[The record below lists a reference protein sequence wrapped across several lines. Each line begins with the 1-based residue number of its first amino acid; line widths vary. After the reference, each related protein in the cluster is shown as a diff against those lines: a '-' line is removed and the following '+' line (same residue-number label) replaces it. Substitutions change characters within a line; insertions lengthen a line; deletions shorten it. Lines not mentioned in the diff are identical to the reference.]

1 MLDVLRVTNELPV
14 DQNTVSLLDGMCT
27 HGVFKH
33 EGRSTF
39 FLDRLVD
46 LVRHERTLVAR
57 VEGFIEE
64 ATAELAD
71 ISTAFA
77 GAAPQLADIALT
89 LQHYDDTRDDGLRI
103 FERLLEL
110 DAYGAQDALNELDQ
124 IPKNAAAQRSRRRRR
139 HGPRKKRSFE

>member
-1 MLDVLRVTNELPV
+1 MTNELPV
-14 DQNTVSLLDGMCT
+14 DQYTVSLLDGMCT

-46 LVRHERTLVAR
+46 LVRHERTLVAHV

-89 LQHYDDTRDDGLRI
+89 LQRYDDTRDDGLQI

-124 IPKNAAAQRSRRRRR
+124 IPKNAAAHRSRRRRR